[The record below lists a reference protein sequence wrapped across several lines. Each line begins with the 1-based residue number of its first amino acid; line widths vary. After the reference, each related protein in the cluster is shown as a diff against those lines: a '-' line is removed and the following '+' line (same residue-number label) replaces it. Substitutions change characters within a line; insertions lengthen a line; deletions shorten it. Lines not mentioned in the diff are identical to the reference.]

1 MRLSDELE
9 FIRALPEEG
18 ALVITADRD
27 ERGRLR
33 SAIEQ
38 ACGHAAADRVC
49 ITLASRED
57 QIQLVRNSA
66 YRGALCWPPITAAM
80 IAEIK
85 DAEKMAA
92 FKGAA
97 RPGTILAAVTRAS

>member
-18 ALVITADRD
+18 ALVVTADRD

-33 SAIEQ
+33 AAIEQ
-38 ACGHAAADRVC
+38 ACGHEAAKRVC

-57 QIQLVRNSA
+57 QIQVVRSGA

-85 DAEKMAA
+85 DAEKMALLTT
-92 FKGAA
+92 GR
-97 RPGTILAAVTRAS
+97 RPATILDTLARAT